1 MVSNNNYIYT
11 YSFRINLFLHNEM
24 MDKKYNLILTIV
36 FFLIILSL
44 ISAFIIEYGLGHE
57 PCKLCIYQRYPYFIS
72 ILLLTSIFVLKKNIK
87 IHLIV
92 LSIVSLLGA
101 IIAFYHF
108 GIEQGFF
115 DESVVCETKK
125 LNQIL
130 SKEDL
135 LKQLKQNTI
144 SCKKVTFRLLGLS
157 LASINTIFS
166 LVLSYIFFLIFK
178 KYENNK

>member
-11 YSFRINLFLHNEM
+11 YSFGINLFLHKEI
-24 MDKKYNLILTIV
+24 MDKKYNSILIIV

-101 IIAFYHF
+101 IIPFYHF

-178 KYENNK
+178 KYENDK

>member
-1 MVSNNNYIYT
+1 MVFNNNYIYT
-11 YSFRINLFLHNEM
+11 YSFGINLFLHNEM
-24 MDKKYNLILTIV
+24 MDKKYNSILIIV

-44 ISAFIIEYGLGHE
+44 VSAFIIEYGLGHE

-72 ILLLTSIFVLKKNIK
+72 VLLLTSIFVLKKNIK

-178 KYENNK
+178 KYENDK

>member
-11 YSFRINLFLHNEM
+11 YSFGINLFLHKEI
-24 MDKKYNLILTIV
+24 MDKKYNSILIIV

-44 ISAFIIEYGLGHE
+44 VSAFIIEYGLGHE

-72 ILLLTSIFVLKKNIK
+72 ILLLTSIFVLKKNVK

-178 KYENNK
+178 KYENDK

>member
-1 MVSNNNYIYT
+1 MVSNNNCIYT
-11 YSFRINLFLHNEM
+11 YSFRINLFLHNEI
-24 MDKKYNLILTIV
+24 MDKKYNFILTIV

>member
-1 MVSNNNYIYT
+1 MVSNNNFIYT

-24 MDKKYNLILTIV
+24 IDKKYNSILTIV
-36 FFLIILSL
+36 FFLLILSL
-44 ISAFIIEYGLGHE
+44 VSAFIIEYGLGHE
-57 PCKLCIYQRYPYFIS
+57 PCKLCIFQRYPYFIS

-87 IHLIV
+87 IHFLV
-92 LSIVSLLGA
+92 LSIVSLLGS

-115 DESVVCETKK
+115 NETTVCETTN

-130 SKEDL
+130 SKEEL
-135 LKQLKQNTI
+135 LKKLKQNTI
-144 SCKKVTFRLLGLS
+144 SCKEVTFRLLGLS

-166 LVLSYIFFLIFK
+166 LVLSYIFFNMFK
-178 KYENNK
+178 NYENNK

>member
-1 MVSNNNYIYT
+1 MVSNNNCIYT

-24 MDKKYNLILTIV
+24 MDKKYNLILIIV

>member
-1 MVSNNNYIYT
+1 
-11 YSFRINLFLHNEM
+11 
-24 MDKKYNLILTIV
+24 MDKKYNSILIIV

-44 ISAFIIEYGLGHE
+44 VSAFIIEYGLGHE
-57 PCKLCIYQRYPYFIS
+57 PCKLCIFQRYPYFIS
-72 ILLLTSIFVLKKNIK
+72 VLLLTSIFVLKKNIK

-178 KYENNK
+178 KYENDK

>member
-24 MDKKYNLILTIV
+24 MDKKYNSILTIV
-36 FFLIILSL
+36 FFLLILSL
-44 ISAFIIEYGLGHE
+44 VSAFIIEYGLGHE
-57 PCKLCIYQRYPYFIS
+57 PCKLCIFQRYPYFIS

-87 IHLIV
+87 IHFLV
-92 LSIVSLLGA
+92 LSIVSLLGS

-115 DESVVCETKK
+115 NETTVCETTN

-135 LKQLKQNTI
+135 LKKLKQNTI
-144 SCKKVTFRLLGLS
+144 SCKEVTFRLLGLS

-166 LVLSYIFFLIFK
+166 LVLSYIFFNMFK
-178 KYENNK
+178 NYENNK

>member
-1 MVSNNNYIYT
+1 MVSNNNFIYT

-24 MDKKYNLILTIV
+24 IDKKYNSILTIV
-36 FFLIILSL
+36 FFLLIVSL
-44 ISAFIIEYGLGHE
+44 VSAFIIEYGLGHE
-57 PCKLCIYQRYPYFIS
+57 PCKLCIFQRYPYFIS

-87 IHLIV
+87 IHFLV
-92 LSIVSLLGA
+92 LSIVSLLGS

-115 DESVVCETKK
+115 NETTVCETTN

-130 SKEDL
+130 SNEDL
-135 LKQLKQNTI
+135 LKKLKQNSI
-144 SCKKVTFRLLGLS
+144 SCKEVTFRLLGLS

-166 LVLSYIFFLIFK
+166 LVLSYIFFNMFK
-178 KYENNK
+178 NYENNK